1 MRPSAR
7 VPALLALVLV
17 ATAACDRR
25 PQQEALTT
33 DPQTTTPADQNANR
47 SPDEAAGVTARDVDG
62 SRSST
67 PPDDSIEQA
76 PPPEPPAR

>member
-1 MRPSAR
+1 MRFPIR
-7 VPALLALVLV
+7 VPALILV
-17 ATAACDRR
+17 AMATVACNDHPQPPAASR
-25 PQQEALTT
+25 
-33 DPQTTTPADQNANR
+33 DPQTISPADPNANR